1 MSGWLTP
8 RRALAGATVVNM
20 TGSGAYITGLTVF
33 LVYTRGISAS
43 AAAVC
48 ILIGTLGGKFGALLF
63 GSVIDRLGGRLT
75 YIATKAVTGLGIAV
89 LMTVSS
95 VAGLTGCLLV
105 YGLFSA
111 VGGAARNLI
120 IRDVA
125 ETDTKIYRAKLRSLA
140 NIGIVAGSGVGAAA
154 LAWNVPSGAVV
165 CMALNAVSCLACAV
179 LVLAGVPVATDRF
192 RSAKPEAEQA
202 VSRGEPIRQLLA
214 HPQLVRFLVVSAVF
228 SLMTPVLTYAIP
240 LWVAHYSYPHDAW
253 PVGALVAT
261 NAVIV
266 IVLQVPIGR
275 LADRRARPETVMALA
290 GLTLGLG
297 LAAAGV
303 SALVSGMTSLTVVW
317 LAVIL
322 VSIAEVLFAA
332 ATTELLFAPGLKE
345 HLSRTSSLFNF
356 ASALGEALGPTVLLV
371 VVLHPAPGGW
381 LAVAAVVWACALL
394 YQRSAVAA
402 VAEPV
407 EVQTES

>member
-1 MSGWLTP
+1 MRGWLTP
-8 RRALAGATVVNM
+8 RRALASATLINM

-33 LVYTRGISAS
+33 LVYARGISAS

-63 GSVIDRLGGRLT
+63 GSVIDRVGGRMT
-75 YIATKAVTGLGIAV
+75 YVSTKMVTGLAIAV
-89 LMTVSS
+89 LMAMSS
-95 VAGLTGCLLV
+95 PVGLTGCLLV

-120 IRDVA
+120 IRDIA

-140 NIGIVAGSGVGAAA
+140 NIGIVVGSGMGAAA
-154 LAWNVPSGAVV
+154 LAWNVSSGAVV
-165 CMALNAVSCLACAV
+165 CMALNAMSCLACAA
-179 LVLAGVPVATDRF
+179 LVVVGVPVAADRS
-192 RSAKPEAEQA
+192 RPAKPVAEQ
-202 VSRGEPIRQLLA
+202 VVPQGEPIWQLLA
-214 HPQLVRFLVVSAVF
+214 HPGLLRFLIVSAVF
-228 SLMTPVLTYAIP
+228 SLMTPVLTYAVP
-240 LWVAHYSYPHDAW
+240 LWVSHYSYPHDAW

-275 LADRRARPETVMALA
+275 LADRQARPEAVMVLA

-297 LAAAGV
+297 LAAAGG
-303 SALVSGMTSLTVVW
+303 SALVSGVKSLTVVW
-317 LAVIL
+317 LAVVL

-332 ATTELLFAPGLKE
+332 ATTELIFAPELKAY
-345 HLSRTSSLFNF
+345 LSRTSALFNF
-356 ASALGEALGPTVLLV
+356 ASALGEAVGPTLLLV

-381 LAVAAVVWACALL
+381 FAVAAVVWACALL
-394 YQRSAVAA
+394 YLRSATAT
-402 VAEPV
+402 VAETA
-407 EVQTES
+407 EVQSEN